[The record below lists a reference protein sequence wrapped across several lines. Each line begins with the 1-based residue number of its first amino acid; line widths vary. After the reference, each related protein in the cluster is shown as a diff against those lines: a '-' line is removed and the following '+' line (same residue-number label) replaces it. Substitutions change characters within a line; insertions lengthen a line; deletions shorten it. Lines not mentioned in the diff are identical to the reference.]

1 VALFSRKP
9 KPPAVNVGDPRFD
22 SWETVAEFEDLATAT
37 AFAGR
42 LRELD
47 IPNALT
53 ADWELDKHGRGEIYL
68 QVPGEHY
75 DGATVAI
82 EGYDL

>member
-1 VALFSRKP
+1 MALFSRKP
-9 KPPAVNVGDPRFD
+9 KEPAVHIGDPRFD
-22 SWETVAEFEDLATAT
+22 GWETVAEFEDVATAT

-42 LRELD
+42 LGELG
-47 IPNALT
+47 IPGALT
-53 ADWELDKHGRGEIYL
+53 ADWELDQHGRGEIYL

-75 DGATVAI
+75 DEATVAI

>member
-1 VALFSRKP
+1 MALFSRKP
-9 KPPAVNVGDPRFD
+9 KDPAVHIGDPRFD
-22 SWETVAEFEDLATAT
+22 GWETVGEFEDLSTAT

-42 LRELD
+42 LRELS

-53 ADWELDKHGRGEIYL
+53 ADWELDRFGRGEIYL

-75 DGATVAI
+75 DDATVAI